1 MTLNERISL
10 LGYYCELLQ
19 STNSIVEKREI
30 IESIDKNVKDDFDY
44 IIEILAGKHKLG
56 YTFTQ
61 SESLLLMPTTYQN
74 YTFRE
79 YIAPLFKPVQQH
91 IFTDAYTSV
100 VQKYCQWRTD
110 FVAAVVNRTLRLGI
124 GNSLIDKEI
133 SSPML
138 AKKYEG
144 TLKKDSNGY
153 YVTEKLDGNR
163 CIAFFDGSSWNFI
176 SRNGKQMYVE
186 PDMTGLNI
194 DTIYDGEI
202 LSTSQTE
209 QSIARTEGKVL
220 NNCDSNAIFNETT
233 GMINKHTLEKN
244 VVYNIFDIVDKNAP
258 YKERREYLNEQSKN
272 CSKDVRILP
281 VLYHYDTADE
291 LNNNIDKLLEAMT
304 SNGAEGL
311 MINYGSGLYQQKRT
325 DTLLKFKQIQTMD
338 MKVVDWEYGKG
349 KYEYMIGYLI
359 CEATLPDGKKVSCKI
374 GTGISDTQ
382 RAEWAQYPNDILGKI
397 VEVAYFSLSQ
407 NRNTFGTYTYS
418 LRFPRLKQVRDDK
431 TTTSIY

>member
-10 LGYYCELLQ
+10 LEYYCELLQ

-144 TLKKDSNGY
+144 TL
-153 YVTEKLDGNR
+153 
-163 CIAFFDGSSWNFI
+163 
-176 SRNGKQMYVE
+176 Q
-186 PDMTGLNI
+186 
-194 DTIYDGEI
+194 
-202 LSTSQTE
+202 
-209 QSIARTEGKVL
+209 
-220 NNCDSNAIFNETT
+220 
-233 GMINKHTLEKN
+233 
-244 VVYNIFDIVDKNAP
+244 
-258 YKERREYLNEQSKN
+258 
-272 CSKDVRILP
+272 
-281 VLYHYDTADE
+281 LY
-291 LNNNIDKLLEAMT
+291 
-304 SNGAEGL
+304 
-311 MINYGSGLYQQKRT
+311 
-325 DTLLKFKQIQTMD
+325 
-338 MKVVDWEYGKG
+338 
-349 KYEYMIGYLI
+349 
-359 CEATLPDGKKVSCKI
+359 
-374 GTGISDTQ
+374 
-382 RAEWAQYPNDILGKI
+382 
-397 VEVAYFSLSQ
+397 
-407 NRNTFGTYTYS
+407 
-418 LRFPRLKQVRDDK
+418 
-431 TTTSIY
+431 

>member
-10 LGYYCELLQ
+10 LEYYCELLQ

-91 IFTDAYTSV
+91 IFTDAYISV

-144 TLKKDSNGY
+144 ILKKDSNGY

-194 DTIYDGEI
+194 NTIYDGEI

-233 GMINKHTLEKN
+233 GMIT
-244 VVYNIFDIVDKNAP
+244 
-258 YKERREYLNEQSKN
+258 
-272 CSKDVRILP
+272 
-281 VLYHYDTADE
+281 
-291 LNNNIDKLLEAMT
+291 
-304 SNGAEGL
+304 
-311 MINYGSGLYQQKRT
+311 
-325 DTLLKFKQIQTMD
+325 
-338 MKVVDWEYGKG
+338 
-349 KYEYMIGYLI
+349 
-359 CEATLPDGKKVSCKI
+359 
-374 GTGISDTQ
+374 
-382 RAEWAQYPNDILGKI
+382 
-397 VEVAYFSLSQ
+397 
-407 NRNTFGTYTYS
+407 
-418 LRFPRLKQVRDDK
+418 
-431 TTTSIY
+431 